1 MAKNESNFWQQVKK
15 NLKEFQWLRLE
26 SWASQGVPDLLGT
39 TKNGQLFTVELKVI
53 KSNKPNISPHQIA
66 FHLQRKNSPCFI
78 LISSLV
84 QSTSKKSQLYLVPSS
99 ELENLLDEGLSSKYL
114 CSSFADVGQR
124 IKNYWGDWRG
134 VGLSLHCW
142 FFYHTEARWLQG
154 FRTKKSPNDWSH
166 SGFMINKL
174 WSLFAWIFTDVV
186 CKSFSIKFGVIRL
199 Q

>member
-1 MAKNESNFWQQVKK
+1 MRVIFGNKSRKILKNFNGYAF
-15 NLKEFQWLRLE
+15 E

-124 IKNYWGDWRG
+124 IKNYWGD
-134 VGLSLHCW
+134 
-142 FFYHTEARWLQG
+142 
-154 FRTKKSPNDWSH
+154 
-166 SGFMINKL
+166 
-174 WSLFAWIFTDVV
+174 
-186 CKSFSIKFGVIRL
+186 
-199 Q
+199 

>member
-1 MAKNESNFWQQVKK
+1 MLRYQKYPIIATLFLTVIYTSYYMAKSESNFWQQVKK

-114 CSSFADVGQR
+114 CTSFVDVGQR
-124 IKNYWGDWRG
+124 IKNYWGD
-134 VGLSLHCW
+134 
-142 FFYHTEARWLQG
+142 
-154 FRTKKSPNDWSH
+154 
-166 SGFMINKL
+166 
-174 WSLFAWIFTDVV
+174 
-186 CKSFSIKFGVIRL
+186 
-199 Q
+199 

>member
-1 MAKNESNFWQQVKK
+1 MLRYQKSPIKATPFLRVIYTSCYMAKSESNFWQQVKK

-84 QSTSKKSQLYLVPSS
+84 QSTSNKSQLYLVPSS

-114 CSSFADVGQR
+114 CTSFADVGQR
-124 IKNYWGDWRG
+124 IKNYWGD
-134 VGLSLHCW
+134 
-142 FFYHTEARWLQG
+142 
-154 FRTKKSPNDWSH
+154 
-166 SGFMINKL
+166 
-174 WSLFAWIFTDVV
+174 
-186 CKSFSIKFGVIRL
+186 
-199 Q
+199 

>member
-1 MAKNESNFWQQVKK
+1 MAKSESNFWQQVKK

-84 QSTSKKSQLYLVPSS
+84 QSSSQKISA
-99 ELENLLDEGLSSKYL
+99 LSS
-114 CSSFADVGQR
+114 SFVR
-124 IKNYWGDWRG
+124 IR
-134 VGLSLHCW
+134 
-142 FFYHTEARWLQG
+142 
-154 FRTKKSPNDWSH
+154 KSFGRRS
-166 SGFMINKL
+166 FVQV
-174 WSLFAWIFTDVV
+174 SLFFV
-186 CKSFSIKFGVIRL
+186 C
-199 Q
+199 